1 MVYFA
6 SSRMVNIRLRAMIAL
21 SQLFRGETAR

>member
-6 SSRMVNIRLRAMIAL
+6 SSRMVNICLPATIAL